1 VPVDS
6 IAVNLAHACVT
17 EGVNGPGRRFTV
29 WVQGCPLSCPGCFNP
44 DLQPFVPRRPVAPD
58 DLAREAEEVL
68 PWEGVTLSGGEPFAQ
83 AAALARFLRVLR
95 TRVGRRLPVLA
106 FSGHPWPELRAG
118 PEEWQDLLGLL
129 DLLVDGPYHRDS
141 GPGPPLRASANQTLV
156 PLSAAGQ
163 ILAREVEAADPS
175 AFQVVIDEEGEVILT
190 GFPPPSVVA
199 RLRARPA
206 GRRGGGAGP
215 G

>member
-1 VPVDS
+1 M
-6 IAVNLAHACVT
+6 T

-44 DLQPFVPRRPVAPD
+44 DLQPFVPRRLMAPE
-58 DLAREAEEVL
+58 DLAREAEDAL

-95 TRVGRRLPVLA
+95 DRQGHRVPALA
-106 FSGHPWPELRAG
+106 FSGHPWSELRAG
-118 PEEWQDLLGLL
+118 PDDWQDLLGCL
-129 DLLVDGPYHRDS
+129 DLLVDGPYHRDA
-141 GPGPPLRASANQTLV
+141 GPALPLRASANQTLV
-156 PLSAAGQ
+156 PLSAAGR
-163 ILAREVEAADPS
+163 ILAREVEASDPS
-175 AFQVVIDEEGEVILT
+175 AFQVVIDEGGEVILT

-199 RLRARPA
+199 RLRARTAA
-206 GRRGGGAGP
+206 GRSGGAGP